1 MINEQYSVSEIL
13 DAVEEIQNKKKGLNK
28 IKQSNLIKAEKFL
41 DIPSNT
47 LKLIEEAE
55 KKGISISDL
64 EAREHIYGMPYSEWK
79 TKYQK

>member
-13 DAVEEIQNKKKGLNK
+13 DAVYEIENKKKGLNK
-28 IKQSNLIKAEKFL
+28 IKELKPIKAEKIL

-55 KKGISISDL
+55 KGSKL
-64 EAREHIYGMPYSEWK
+64 KFESE
-79 TKYQK
+79 

>member
-1 MINEQYSVSEIL
+1 MLLKKFKI
-13 DAVEEIQNKKKGLNK
+13 KKKGLNK

-55 KKGISISDL
+55 KNSIL
-64 EAREHIYGMPYSEWK
+64 KSESE
-79 TKYQK
+79 

>member
-1 MINEQYSVSEIL
+1 VINEQYSVSEIL

-55 KKGISISDL
+55 KNSIL
-64 EAREHIYGMPYSEWK
+64 KSESE
-79 TKYQK
+79 

>member
-28 IKQSNLIKAEKFL
+28 IKQSNSIKAEKFL

-55 KKGISISDL
+55 KNSIL
-64 EAREHIYGMPYSEWK
+64 KSESE
-79 TKYQK
+79 

>member
-55 KKGISISDL
+55 KNSIL
-64 EAREHIYGMPYSEWK
+64 KSESE
-79 TKYQK
+79 